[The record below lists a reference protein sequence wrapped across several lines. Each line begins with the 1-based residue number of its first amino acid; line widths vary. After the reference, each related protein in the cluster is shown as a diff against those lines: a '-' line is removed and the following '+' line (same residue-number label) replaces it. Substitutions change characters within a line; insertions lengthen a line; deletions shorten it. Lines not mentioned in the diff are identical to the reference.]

1 MFIRGDVTRNAPIKV
16 RQNGFPMNGMM
27 LVTECVVPKKIQVL
41 PCGQPKMEISE
52 RYGRPENLGVRF
64 FPNSAAPPIKRLEQA
79 FIRVLYRKLRHNA
92 RPILNVYHPYLT
104 YPY

>member
-1 MFIRGDVTRNAPIKV
+1 MFIRGDVTRDVPIKV

-64 FPNSAAPPIKRLEQA
+64 FPFRE
-79 FIRVLYRKLRHNA
+79 
-92 RPILNVYHPYLT
+92 LT
-104 YPY
+104 AYAVMTITESVQSI